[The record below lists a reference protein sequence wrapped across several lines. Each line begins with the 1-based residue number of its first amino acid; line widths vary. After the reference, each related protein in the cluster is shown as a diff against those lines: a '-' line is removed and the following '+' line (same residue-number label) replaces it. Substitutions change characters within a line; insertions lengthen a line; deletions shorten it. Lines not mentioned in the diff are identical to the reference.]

1 MDVINQHD
9 IQSEDL
15 EEFVVCILKGIK
27 RAATIDAKYVLRLDN
42 YNVQRIAELY
52 SKCKWIEIY

>member
-15 EEFVVCILKGIK
+15 EEFVICILKGIK
-27 RAATIDAKYVLRLDN
+27 WAATIDAKYVLKLD
-42 YNVQRIAELY
+42 NVQRIAKLY
-52 SKCKWIEIY
+52 SECKWIEIY